1 MVPDAYVHR
10 SPISENL
17 LSHQATDAMQSTYAV
32 IAIIYH
38 LHRRKSE
45 SRRVA
50 ANGEESR
57 EQQLV
62 ARMKQRRSL
71 EKREGRHRTYAY
83 DAAAEAAQQS
93 KETCSYKV
101 TIKKL
106 ELHVRVTIS
115 DRMLVFS
122 GASSVPLYHIS
133 V

>member
-1 MVPDAYVHR
+1 MRRYEFSKVVVPDAYVHR
-10 SPISENL
+10 STYLESISEIFTT
-17 LSHQATDAMQSTYAV
+17 SSDRPAMQSTYAV

-71 EKREGRHRTYAY
+71 DKREGRHM
-83 DAAAEAAQQS
+83 
-93 KETCSYKV
+93 
-101 TIKKL
+101 
-106 ELHVRVTIS
+106 H
-115 DRMLVFS
+115 MM
-122 GASSVPLYHIS
+122 
-133 V
+133 